1 MGTLMLKD
9 QHGLTISTSSK
20 EAAVGFDRTVNAYL
34 KYRTDASQHLA
45 GTLAADPA
53 FGLAHCLAGYF
64 AMLSYTLSKLP
75 VATEAARTAR
85 AMTMEATARERAH
98 VEGLDAWIAGDI
110 DRSLTIWEDIVTE
123 HPMDVLAFR
132 LAHFNN
138 FWLGRP
144 EAMRASVERVLPKW
158 SRDMPGYGTVLSCRC
173 FANEECGN
181 YAVAEPSGWA
191 ALQIDPADFWGI
203 HGVAHVMEMQGRRR
217 EGIDLLEKHERYFA
231 GGNNLIHHL
240 WWHRA
245 LFHLEQ
251 REFDAVLDLY
261 DRRFRNLASSLS
273 QALPDLYIDV
283 QNAASMLFRLER
295 QGIDVGDRWIEIA
308 DKAEQRIGDCLSA
321 FTQPHWMMALAATRR
336 DDAARRM
343 LDAMRVFGLGT
354 GAVAQIVET
363 IALPV
368 TEAVLAHRRG
378 EYARAV
384 DLMKPILDR
393 MSQLGG
399 SYAQRDVLEQ
409 VFLDSAIKV
418 NRDDDV
424 RLMLA
429 RVAAEYPTPPERRI
443 GYAQAAMH
451 FGTMTH

>member
-1 MGTLMLKD
+1 
-9 QHGLTISTSSK
+9 
-20 EAAVGFDRTVNAYL
+20 
-34 KYRTDASQHLA
+34 
-45 GTLAADPA
+45 
-53 FGLAHCLAGYF
+53 
-64 AMLSYTLSKLP
+64 
-75 VATEAARTAR
+75 
-85 AMTMEATARERAH
+85 
-98 VEGLDAWIAGDI
+98 
-110 DRSLTIWEDIVTE
+110 
-123 HPMDVLAFR
+123 
-132 LAHFNN
+132 
-138 FWLGRP
+138 
-144 EAMRASVERVLPKW
+144 
-158 SRDMPGYGTVLSCRC
+158 
-173 FANEECGN
+173 
-181 YAVAEPSGWA
+181 
-191 ALQIDPADFWGI
+191 
-203 HGVAHVMEMQGRRR
+203 MEMQGRRR
-217 EGIDLLEKHERYFA
+217 EGIDLLEKYERYFA

-251 REFDAVLDLY
+251 RECDAVLDLY
-261 DRRFRNLASSLS
+261 DRRFRNLASPLS

-308 DKAEQRIGDCLSA
+308 DKAEQRIDCLSA

-343 LDAMRVFGLGT
+343 LDAMRAFGLGT
-354 GAVAQIVET
+354 GAVAQIVGT

-378 EYARAV
+378 EYGRAV

-399 SYAQRDVLEQ
+399 SHAQQDVLEQ
-409 VFLDSAIKV
+409 VFLDSAVKV

-429 RVAAEYPTPPERRI
+429 RVAAEYQIPPEGRI
-443 GYAQAAMH
+443 GYAQAEAPIT
-451 FGTMTH
+451 FNRLPRRPRKQNRWPLKGS